1 MHHALELPDG
11 GDDVRSAFSAD
22 HAELEVLAVDF
33 ADTKRLGTD
42 AALWRI
48 VATAARTQAAGR
60 RWRRLGH
67 Q

>member
-11 GDDVRSAFSAD
+11 GDDVRPAFSAD

-42 AALWRI
+42 AALWG
-48 VATAARTQAAGR
+48 VAAAAARA
-60 RWRRLGH
+60 
-67 Q
+67 